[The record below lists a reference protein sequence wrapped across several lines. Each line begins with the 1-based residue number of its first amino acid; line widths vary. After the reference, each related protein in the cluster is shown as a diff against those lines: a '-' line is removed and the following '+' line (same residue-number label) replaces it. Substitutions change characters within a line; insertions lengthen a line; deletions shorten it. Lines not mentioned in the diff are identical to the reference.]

1 MLRKTYTL
9 LFVTSLAVLL
19 AAILAHKGVYLGW
32 ALLLWLVARALMWHE
47 DRRRPCRVGTRCDL
61 TGWAI
66 RLPPSI
72 SPQGRHVTVNL

>member
-47 DRRRPCRVGTRCDL
+47 DRRRHAG
-61 TGWAI
+61 
-66 RLPPSI
+66 
-72 SPQGRHVTVNL
+72 